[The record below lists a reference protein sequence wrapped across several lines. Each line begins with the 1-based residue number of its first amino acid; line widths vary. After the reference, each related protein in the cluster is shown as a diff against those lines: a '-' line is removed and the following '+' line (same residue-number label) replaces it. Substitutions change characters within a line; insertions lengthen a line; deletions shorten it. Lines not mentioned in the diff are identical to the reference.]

1 MAMFLFVL
9 QKDWVFLDIGAPVDL
24 AQLVADPNDV
34 DDEDHQGCNS
44 YRKKMLAP
52 TIKILKKKKTLLNIM
67 ITKDVAKSNARRV
80 FYKKRLCVVLCV
92 QLRHL
97 LVDPDC
103 RLFGVSLQS

>member
-1 MAMFLFVL
+1 MAMLLFVL
-9 QKDWVFLDIGAPVDL
+9 QKDWIFLDIGAPVDL

-52 TIKILKKKKTLLNIM
+52 TIKILENTLLNIM

-80 FYKKRLCVVLCV
+80 FYKKGLCVVLCV

-103 RLFGVSLQS
+103 